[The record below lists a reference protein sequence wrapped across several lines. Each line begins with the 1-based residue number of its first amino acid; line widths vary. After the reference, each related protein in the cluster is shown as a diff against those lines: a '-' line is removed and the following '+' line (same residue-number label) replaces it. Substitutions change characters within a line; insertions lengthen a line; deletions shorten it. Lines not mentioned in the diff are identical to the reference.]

1 MLSIIIPTLNEAFG
15 VVDTLK
21 PLQAM
26 RYRGVE
32 VVVADGGST
41 DATVERA
48 RPLADRV
55 VVVRQGRA
63 AQMNAGAAVAGGDL
77 LWFLHADTLVT
88 THSATLIEDAIAAGA
103 TWGRFDI
110 RLSGRPWPLRI
121 VERAM
126 NLRSR
131 VSGIATGD
139 QGIFV
144 RRQAFR
150 QVGGYPD
157 IPLMEDVALSRA
169 LLRVGRPTCLDHP
182 IITSSRRWEEFGIWR
197 TVLLMWRLRLAY
209 WLGADPRDLHRRYH
223 AGPDIKRKRG

>member
-1 MLSIIIPTLNEAFG
+1 MLSIIIPTLNEAYA

-32 VVVADGGST
+32 VVVADGGSA

-55 VVVRQGRA
+55 VVVRRGRA
-63 AQMNAGAAVAGGDL
+63 AQMNAGAAVAGGDV
-77 LWFLHADTLVT
+77 LWFLHADTLVS
-88 THSATLIEDAIAAGA
+88 THSGTLVEDAITAGA
-103 TWGRFDI
+103 VWGRFDV
-110 RLSGRPWPLRI
+110 RLSGRPWPLRV
-121 VERAM
+121 VERTM

-131 VSGIATGD
+131 WSGIATGD

-150 QVGGYPD
+150 EVGGYPD
-157 IPLMEDVALSRA
+157 IPLMEDIALSRA
-169 LLRVGRPTCLDHP
+169 LVRLGRPACISEP
-182 IITSSRRWEEFGIWR
+182 IVTSSRRWEEFGVGHTI
-197 TVLLMWRLRLAY
+197 LLMWRLRLAF
-209 WLGADPRDLHRRYH
+209 WLGADPHELHRRYH
-223 AGPDIKRKRG
+223 GVQPIRRRR